1 MYVKL
6 NFVGDVFFCQK
17 NCTQRFHE
25 FFSGNQAVKL
35 TAASR
40 DSSRR
45 LLLWVEAA
53 RARARSLSNTQWFQM
68 AKNRWKKVQP
78 KWFARVFPCKFLL
91 IYIISVSSCLPFTFK
106 ICETVAGTSMIHRFH
121 EFFESLFGGFFEFG
135 PTVSRDCAQQKLGGI
150 FRTAR
155 ARVFTEKS
163 FLAAWLRCVVVN
175 WVEARAHLEQ
185 LRARA

>member
-53 RARARSLSNTQWFQM
+53 ARARARSLS
-68 AKNRWKKVQP
+68 
-78 KWFARVFPCKFLL
+78 
-91 IYIISVSSCLPFTFK
+91 SVVG
-106 ICETVAGTSMIHRFH
+106 TVLSK
-121 EFFESLFGGFFEFG
+121 SWGGFFDG
-135 PTVSRDCAQQKLGGI
+135 
-150 FRTAR
+150 AR
-155 ARVFTEKS
+155 ARITEKS
-163 FLAAWLRCVVVN
+163 FLAGWLAVCCCELRG
-175 WVEARAHLEQ
+175 
-185 LRARA
+185 RARAFGAVARTRLVRESSPPKLPFAVNYGMNLLISSKYYQIFSCSKSLKVMSLLLNFPLKWLFLQILTLKLFLWS

>member
-1 MYVKL
+1 M
-6 NFVGDVFFCQK
+6 FFCQK

-91 IYIISVSSCLPFTFK
+91 IYITSVSGCMHLIYK
-106 ICETVAGTSMIHRFH
+106 ICQTVAGTSMIHRFH
-121 EFFESLFGGFFEFG
+121 EFFESRFWRFFCNFAQLCSAKVGGDFSNG
-135 PTVSRDCAQQKLGGI
+135 
-150 FRTAR
+150 AR
-155 ARVFTEKS
+155 AYLLRS
-163 FLAAWLRCVVVN
+163 PSSLAGCAVLLWTQR
-175 WVEARAHLEQ
+175 ARAHLEQ